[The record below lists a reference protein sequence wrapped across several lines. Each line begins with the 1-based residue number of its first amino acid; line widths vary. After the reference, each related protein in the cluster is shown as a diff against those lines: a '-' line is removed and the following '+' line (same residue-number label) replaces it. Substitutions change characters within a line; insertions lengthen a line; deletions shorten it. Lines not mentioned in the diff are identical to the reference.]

1 MPCPEARQARRGCS
15 GTASFDPNA
24 SRTSSARCRLK
35 RKAEHLTFS
44 DRQVDPGASLA
55 LRKGRMKVVRDSKF
69 RHVFGNATKESF
81 QDLRLS
87 SKPLET
93 TGIRGNS
100 KFVCFPWESGGGG
113 TLAVIPATQFGR
125 LPRETPLVAGHTGGI
140 MDFEFSPFDDHLLL
154 SASEDLTMKLWQ
166 IPSDGLK
173 QHLKEPLLTLEG
185 HGKKVSFST
194 FNPCASNIVASTA
207 FDLTCKV
214 WNLTEQEASFSIPVP
229 EQVMHIKWNYTGSL
243 LAVTCKDKKLH
254 IVDPRQSK
262 MTAACKI
269 CDGPK
274 PTKASAADISLSQ
287 DCNMLVTTG
296 FSSQAERQINLWDMR
311 KLPADGQES
320 VAAMASLNVDQGT
333 GALYP
338 YFDPGTQMLYIAG
351 KGDSNVRFF
360 EVTNADPFLH
370 YLEAYKSTVPQKG
383 FDFLPKRCVD
393 VSVHEVMRGL
403 KLETS
408 SIQPVSFR
416 VPRKSEAFQED
427 IFPDCPAGLPNMNA
441 DEWVSGQECK
451 PPTLTPMRPGTMRTQ
466 GNASSAPAVVSVKDL
481 KKQLAEAQARITVLE
496 AENASLKEELAK
508 AKAG

>member
-1 MPCPEARQARRGCS
+1 
-15 GTASFDPNA
+15 
-24 SRTSSARCRLK
+24 
-35 RKAEHLTFS
+35 
-44 DRQVDPGASLA
+44 
-55 LRKGRMKVVRDSKF
+55 MKVVRDSKF
-69 RHVFGNATKESF
+69 RHVFGNATKENF

-93 TGIRGNS
+93 TGIRGNA

-113 TLAVIPATQFGR
+113 TLAVIPATKFGR

-166 IPSDGLK
+166 IPSDGLT

-194 FNPCASNIVASTA
+194 FNPCVSNIVASTA

-262 MTAACKI
+262 MTMGCKI

-274 PTKASAADISLSQ
+274 PTKVEWLGGTNPE

-296 FSSQAERQINLWDMR
+296 FSSQAERQINLWDIR
-311 KLPADGQES
+311 KLPADGQGD

-351 KGDSNVRFF
+351 KGDSNVRYF
-360 EVTNADPFLH
+360 EVTNGDPYLH
-370 YLEAYKSTVPQKG
+370 YLEAFKSTVPQKG

-408 SIQPVSFR
+408 AIQPVSFR

-427 IFPDCPAGLPNMNA
+427 IFPDCPAGVPNMAA
-441 DEWVSGQECK
+441 DDWVSGQECR
-451 PPTLTPMRPGTMRTQ
+451 PPTLTPMRPGTMRVQ
-466 GNASSAPAVVSVKDL
+466 GTTSSAPAVVSVKDL
-481 KKQLAEAQARITVLE
+481 KKQLAEAQARISSLE
-496 AENASLKEELAK
+496 AENAALKEELAK
-508 AKAG
+508 AKAA